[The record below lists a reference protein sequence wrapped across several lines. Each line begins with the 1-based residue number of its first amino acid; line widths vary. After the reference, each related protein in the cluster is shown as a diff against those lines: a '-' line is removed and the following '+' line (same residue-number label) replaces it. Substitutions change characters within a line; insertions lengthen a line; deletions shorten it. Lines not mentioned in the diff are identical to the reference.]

1 MFTCLQ
7 LTTYMFNSR
16 AATKQMTATLDI
28 HKVLISTCECLG
40 NPCNSSQKFLSP
52 CSISQTCS
60 QNYRCT
66 CCLLQQAS
74 NTRSSG
80 TFRGVGC
87 RSAAASQLW
96 LEVRVF
102 WMTLEHSVA
111 QLFSYACKISAGKF
125 LRCS

>member
-16 AATKQMTATLDI
+16 AATKQMTETLDI

-52 CSISQTCS
+52 CPISQTCS

-87 RSAAASQLW
+87 RSAAASAL
-96 LEVRVF
+96 VRGEGVLDDSGIF
-102 WMTLEHSVA
+102 CSTALLLCL
-111 QLFSYACKISAGKF
+111 QNFS
-125 LRCS
+125 R